1 MHPRSSILES
11 QQQKT
16 IEEMID
22 GDARMV
28 WANGRWVFKKQRV
41 FERIATLAPKATS
54 LKSTFNTSRLS
65 PPSPRAPAPQT
76 EHVHSDPRAITA
88 ARRLRRARSRSR
100 RKFTPSTTA
109 QSSTRNVSTPPKK
122 GAIRT
127 STHMIE
133 AVPKGPDPLRPALTK
148 SLSADGQKSTA
159 YQAPTK
165 RAATATIT
173 AKQSYRATTLT
184 RVLSKAALPPVTPT
198 SYVSS
203 FFDSNRS
210 HLARA
215 ELAPTRAPI
224 SFRSFAPKLFSNPVP
239 QLETAQIQ
247 PRPSALWT
255 THILHS
261 QLAHLRTTW
270 AHQRRLQLLHHL
282 LHPNHSHYPLSNP
295 NPNSNR
301 AGRLLQP
308 SSSPPTLSSLACL
321 SPQTQ
326 VQLPSSSTSFY
337 NLSWSAYQKLYNT
350 GVSGKTL
357 SKAKKLFKA
366 CGREMF
372 CKE

>member
-28 WANGRWVFKKQRV
+28 

-54 LKSTFNTSRLS
+54 LKSTVNTSRLS
-65 PPSPRAPAPQT
+65 PPTPRAPAPQT

-224 SFRSFAPKLFSNPVP
+224 SSRSFAPKLFSNPVP

-255 THILHS
+255 NHILHS

-282 LHPNHSHYPLSNP
+282 LHHHSRYPLSNPNP